1 MAKIRPTAKEIEAFL
16 KKESLKKVTEE
27 DKRPTGISSLEKAV
41 LLEKQGGTQKSSIAP
56 TATRF

>member
-27 DKRPTGISSLEKAV
+27 DKKTDWYKFASKKPSCLKSKVVHKRAV
-41 LLEKQGGTQKSSIAP
+41 
-56 TATRF
+56 